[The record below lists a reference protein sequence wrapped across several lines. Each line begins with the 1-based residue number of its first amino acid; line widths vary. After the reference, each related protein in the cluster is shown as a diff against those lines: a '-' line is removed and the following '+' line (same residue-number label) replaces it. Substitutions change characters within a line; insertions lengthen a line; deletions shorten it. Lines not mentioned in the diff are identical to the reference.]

1 MIPDPSARRR
11 SRGTRT
17 AIAAVVAVLAIA
29 AVPLVLLALDGGSD
43 SVDSQRTLIDS
54 DPAAAVR
61 AAVGQTMAAG
71 SYEMDTVSTSTSAP
85 RKVCAPTSFAPGTP
99 PPSLT
104 CTTMP
109 GSVNRFETHGVVNF
123 EP

>member
-1 MIPDPSARRR
+1 MIPDRSARRR
-11 SRGTRT
+11 ARGTRT
-17 AIAAVVAVLAIA
+17 AIAATVAVLAIV
-29 AVPLVLLALDGGSD
+29 AVPLVLLAVGGSD
-43 SVDSQRTLIDS
+43 SVDAPGKLIDS

-85 RKVCAPTSFAPGTP
+85 RTLCAPTSFIPGTP

-104 CTTMP
+104 CTTMA
-109 GSVNRFETHGVVNF
+109 GSVQR
-123 EP
+123 